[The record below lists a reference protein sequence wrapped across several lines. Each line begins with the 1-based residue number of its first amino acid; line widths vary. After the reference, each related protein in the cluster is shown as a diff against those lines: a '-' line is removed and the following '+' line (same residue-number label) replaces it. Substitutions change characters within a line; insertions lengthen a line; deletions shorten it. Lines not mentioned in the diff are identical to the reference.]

1 MNTSD
6 VVTIA
11 RLLSMELRHLL
22 CDGKPQQAFEIAEIL
37 ALLPENPYDKVKENA
52 VVGLLA
58 SFLAKNDVHKSKRHL
73 KPLVD
78 ILLRLEAAEAA

>member
-1 MNTSD
+1 MNSSD
-6 VVTIA
+6 AVTIA

-37 ALLPENPYDKVKENA
+37 ALLPENKYDKVKETA

-58 SFLAKNDVHKSKRHL
+58 SFLAKNDVHKDKRHL

-78 ILLRLEAAEAA
+78 ILLKIESVEAA